1 MLGEDLPVFLTV
13 KEAALLLRLKRS
25 TAYELV
31 RRGEIPAIRLGRFIR
46 VPREALL
53 SMGKDFDAAVGNSKN
68 APPPD
73 LR

>member
-1 MLGEDLPVFLTV
+1 MAGEDLPVFLTV
-13 KEAALLLRLKRS
+13 EEAAHLLRLKRS

-31 RRGEIPAIRLGRFIR
+31 RRGEIPAVRLGRFIR

-53 SMGKDFDAAVGNSKN
+53 SLGKDFAGAGGNSKA
-68 APPPD
+68 APPPG